1 MTTWNRVVVG
11 SVCWALLSGVAM
23 AQRQTADKVLPTQQQ
38 LSRFGLERAWWGQAT
53 LNPSRDKVRH
63 VTVDEDIVY
72 IQASSGS
79 TTAFNSETGE
89 RLWAIQLGRFDQP
102 SFAAVSNEDLAL
114 FVVGSTMYGIE
125 KATGKTAWTLT
136 LPGQP
141 STGPSVDDN
150 QVYVGTLDGSVY
162 AFSLRKIRRLYQ
174 EQRLPQWSHEALAWR
189 YQAGKEVTS
198 PPIATGRTV
207 NFASRDGSLYSVS
220 AADRKLVYQMETD
233 KPIVAPLVRSGK
245 LQFLA
250 SEDFKFYAINIV
262 EPTTNKDKDKDKD
275 NGKDNVNGTVKWEF
289 TSGLPIRRA
298 PVVVANDL
306 FLMPDRDGM
315 YCLNASTGALR
326 WRQPYLIRF
335 LAIAGDAM
343 YASDEDGN
351 LIKTNKATGV
361 IAGSYPLRAFSVK
374 VSNDRTDRIYMATES
389 GLIIAPRQKG
399 ESLPTFHKFPDRLPI
414 LPLVEPEEGTT
425 EEAKPADEAKPAAE
439 AATDDNAT
447 N

>member
-125 KATGKTAWTLT
+125 KATGKTAWTLI

-198 PPIATGRTV
+198 PPIVTGRVV

-233 KPIVAPLVRSGK
+233 KPIVAPLARSGK

-250 SEDFKFYAINIV
+250 SEDFTFYAINV
-262 EPTTNKDKDKDKD
+262 D
-275 NGKDNVNGTVKWEF
+275 NGRVIWEF

-298 PVVVANDL
+298 PYVVANDL
-306 FLMPDRDGM
+306 FVMPDRGGM
-315 YCLNASTGALR
+315 YCLDASTGTQR
-326 WRQPYLIRF
+326 WWQPNLIRF

-389 GLIIAPRQKG
+389 GLIIALRQKG

-425 EEAKPADEAKPAAE
+425 EEAKPADEAKPAAD